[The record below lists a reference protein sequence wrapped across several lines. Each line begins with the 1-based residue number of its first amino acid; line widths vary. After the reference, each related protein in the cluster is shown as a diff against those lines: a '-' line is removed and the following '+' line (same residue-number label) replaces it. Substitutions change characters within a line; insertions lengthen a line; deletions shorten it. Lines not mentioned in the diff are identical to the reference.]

1 MLRNTLFT
9 VRRAVAV
16 VALPVAATAVF
27 AGIASADTGPVAAPV
42 AGIPLQSEDTATN
55 PNAAIPD
62 PVLNGASLGGSVG
75 SAIGSAVGL
84 ATGSVTGSA
93 GSALGTVIGALVG
106 ATNPGIVPQVLP

>member
-1 MLRNTLFT
+1 M
-9 VRRAVAV
+9 RRVMV
-16 VALPVAATAVF
+16 VGALPLVATAVF
-27 AGIASADTGPVAAPV
+27 AGVASADTGAVGTPV
-42 AGIPLQSEDTATN
+42 AGIPLQPENTATN
-55 PNAAIPD
+55 PGALVPN

-93 GSALGTVIGALVG
+93 GSAIGTVIGALVG